1 MPESHPRLSEYLTIG
16 QAAEYL
22 GVSVWT
28 LRNWDKDG
36 RLKSGRH
43 PKNGYRIYRAEDL
56 HAVLGS
62 SELPSA
68 HATGKTLAPPRIDWS
83 SLGGGDGDG
92 GMHFVQFYESD
103 EFLADA
109 VSDFISHALDA
120 GHGTA
125 MVIATPEHRMAI
137 ERKLATQGVD
147 LAKRRYRAFDAAE
160 TLSKLMVGDAPDPK
174 RFKEIIG
181 GALRE
186 AEGRHG
192 NRQIRA
198 FGEMVALLW
207 RAGNRSG
214 AVQLEAL
221 WNELARTQSFT
232 LLCGYPMRG
241 FCSDA
246 DGAAP
251 AFADVCACHSRV
263 IPAESYVALPTT
275 DQQLRAISRL
285 QHRSQRLE
293 EVNRSL
299 HGEIEAR
306 KLGETALARLGAI
319 VESSDDA
326 IVGKTL
332 EGVIT
337 SWNKGAQHI
346 FGFSPEEAIGS
357 SIFMIVPPDRHD
369 EEVSILQRLRRGER
383 IEHFRTQRVTRDGRI
398 IDIALT
404 VSPIRDVLD
413 NIIGAS
419 KIARDITEQKRHEA
433 EREKLLEAE
442 RHARAQACRL
452 NRMKDEFLATLSHEL
467 RTPLNAIL
475 GWAQLLASGT
485 MDAQESREACRVI
498 ERNARTQKQLI
509 EDLLD
514 MSRIISGK
522 MRLDV
527 QRLDPVT
534 VIEAAIATIK
544 PSAHLKGVRIERSL
558 DPVSGVM
565 ISGDAARLQQVIWNI
580 LANGVKFTPA
590 GGTIRVQGRAVN
602 GHVELTI
609 SDTGQGIDPDF
620 LPQLFERFRQADAST
635 TRKHGGLGLGL
646 AIVKQL
652 VELHGG
658 TVRAHSEGEGKG
670 ATFMIQLPRLQARFG
685 DAGEGGQGLAE
696 AGARD
701 ALTRDSMGGGGGGG
715 DAALPPLER
724 SDLSSVKV
732 LLVEDEP
739 DACEMVE
746 RVLVECGAEVCA
758 VGSAA
763 EALQVLGA
771 DDESRLPDV
780 LVSDIGMPQT
790 DGYELLRQVRQLP
803 DSRAARIPAI
813 ALTAF
818 ARSEDRTRA
827 LRAGYVAHVPKPL
840 EPSELLATIAVVAGR
855 AGQLV

>member
-1 MPESHPRLSEYLTIG
+1 MPDSHPRLSEYLTIG

-28 LRNWDKDG
+28 LRNWDRDG

-56 HAVLGS
+56 QAVLGS
-62 SELPSA
+62 SGLPSA
-68 HATGKTLAPPRIDWS
+68 QAPGKTLAPPRIDWS
-83 SLGGGDGDG
+83 APGGGGDAGS
-92 GMHFVQFYESD
+92 HFVQFYEND
-103 EFLADA
+103 TFLADA
-109 VSDFISHALDA
+109 VTDFIGHALDA
-120 GHGTA
+120 AQGA
-125 MVIATPEHRMAI
+125 AIVVATPEHRAAI
-137 ERKLATQGVD
+137 EQKLAARGID
-147 LAKRRYRAFDAAE
+147 LAKHHYRAFDAAQ
-160 TLSKLMVGDAPDPK
+160 TLSRFMVGDAPNPT
-174 RFKEIIG
+174 RFNDVIG
-181 GALRE
+181 GALRD
-186 AEGRHG
+186 AQGRHSS
-192 NRQIRA
+192 RRHIYA

-207 RAGNRSG
+207 RAGNRAG

-221 WNELARTQSFT
+221 WNELAKTQTFT
-232 LLCGYPMRG
+232 LLCGYPIQG
-241 FCSDA
+241 FSADA
-246 DGAAP
+246 DANAAP

-275 DQQLRAISRL
+275 DQQLRAISHL
-285 QHRSQRLE
+285 QHRSQKLE
-293 EVNRSL
+293 VVNRSL
-299 HGEIEAR
+299 QDEIDAR
-306 KLGETALARLGAI
+306 KASETALARLGAI

-337 SWNKGAQHI
+337 SWNKGAQRI
-346 FGFSPEEAIGS
+346 FGYTPDEAIGS

-383 IEHFRTQRVTRDGRI
+383 IEHFQTERLTKDGRL

-404 VSPIRDVLD
+404 VSPIRDVLG

-442 RHARAQACRL
+442 RHARAQAYRL

-475 GWAQLLASGT
+475 GWTQLLASGT
-485 MDAQESREACRVI
+485 MDADESREACRVI

-534 VIEAAIATIK
+534 VVEAAIATIK
-544 PSAHLKGVRIERSL
+544 PSADLKGVRIERSL
-558 DPVSGVM
+558 DPLSGVM

-580 LANGVKFTPA
+580 LANAVKFTPA
-590 GGTIRVQGRAVN
+590 GGRIRVQGQAAN
-602 GHVELTI
+602 GLVELTI
-609 SDTGQGIDPDF
+609 SDNGQGIGPDF

-670 ATFMIQLPRLQARFG
+670 ATFVIQLPRLTCTSAGG
-685 DAGEGGQGLAE
+685 D
-696 AGARD
+696 
-701 ALTRDSMGGGGGGG
+701 GGGVGPH
-715 DAALPPLER
+715 DVDYNLLMRESSSAADGPLPPLER
-724 SDLSSVKV
+724 MDLSGVKV
-732 LLVEDEP
+732 LLVEDEQ
-739 DACEMVE
+739 DAAEMVE
-746 RVLVECGAEVCA
+746 RVLAECGAQVQTVSSA
-758 VGSAA
+758 VYALS
-763 EALQVLGA
+763 ALQTA
-771 DDESRLPDV
+771 AAAAPDV
-780 LVSDIGMPQT
+780 LVSDIGMPQI
-790 DGYELLRQVRQLP
+790 DGYELLRRVRQLP
-803 DSRAARIPAI
+803 DPAIARIPAI

-827 LRAGYVAHVPKPL
+827 LRAGYTAHVPKPL
-840 EPSELLATIAVVAGR
+840 EPSELVATIAVVAGR
-855 AGQLV
+855 VGQAV

>member
-56 HAVLGS
+56 QAVLGS
-62 SELPSA
+62 SGLPSA
-68 HATGKTLAPPRIDWS
+68 QAAGKTLAPPCIDWS
-83 SLGGGDGDG
+83 ALGDGDG
-92 GMHFVQFYESD
+92 GDTDSHFVQFYESD

-109 VSDFISHALDA
+109 VSDFVGHALNA
-120 GHGTA
+120 GQGVA
-125 MVIATPEHRMAI
+125 IVIATPEHRAAI
-137 ERKLATQGVD
+137 EQKLTARGID
-147 LAKRRYRAFDAAE
+147 LAKRRYRPFDAAE
-160 TLSKLMVGDAPDPK
+160 TLSKFMVGDAPDPK
-174 RFKEIIG
+174 RFNDVIG
-181 GALRE
+181 AALRD
-186 AEGRHG
+186 AHGRHG
-192 NRQIRA
+192 GHRPIHA

-207 RAGNRSG
+207 QSGNRAA

-221 WNELARTQSFT
+221 WNELAKTQSFT
-232 LLCGYPMRG
+232 LLCGYPMQG
-241 FCSDA
+241 FCA
-246 DGAAP
+246 DSEGAP
-251 AFADVCACHSRV
+251 SFADVCSCHSRV

-285 QHRSQRLE
+285 QHRSQKLE
-293 EVNRSL
+293 EVNRNL
-299 HGEIEAR
+299 HDLIEAQR
-306 KLGETALARLGAI
+306 AGETALARLGAI

-337 SWNKGAQHI
+337 SWNKGAQRI
-346 FGFSPEEAIGS
+346 FGYTPDEAIGS

-383 IEHFRTQRVTRDGRI
+383 IDHFQTERLTRDGRR

-404 VSPIRDVLD
+404 VSPIRDALG

-442 RHARAQACRL
+442 RHARAQAYRL

-475 GWAQLLASGT
+475 GWTQLLASGT
-485 MDAQESREACRVI
+485 MDAEEAREACRVI

-534 VIEAAIATIK
+534 VVEAAISTIK
-544 PSAHLKGVRIERSL
+544 PSADLKGVRIERSL
-558 DPVSGVM
+558 DSLSGVM

-580 LANGVKFTPA
+580 LANAVKFSPA
-590 GGTIRVQGRAVN
+590 GGRIRVRGQAVN

-609 SDTGQGIDPDF
+609 SDNGQGIHPDF

-670 ATFMIQLPRLQARFG
+670 ATFVIQLPRLQPRPG
-685 DAGEGGQGLAE
+685 DGGEGDHALA
-696 AGARD
+696 GDCGRD
-701 ALTRDSMGGGGGGG
+701 ALMHDSIGGGG

-724 SDLSSVKV
+724 TDLSSLKV

-739 DACEMVE
+739 DACDMVE

-763 EALQVLGA
+763 EALELLRSG
-771 DDESRLPDV
+771 DGETRLPDV

-790 DGYELLRQVRQLP
+790 DGYELLHQVRQLP
-803 DSRAARIPAI
+803 DPRAARIPAI

-840 EPSELLATIAVVAGR
+840 EPSELVATIAVVAGR
-855 AGQLV
+855 VDQPV

>member
-56 HAVLGS
+56 RAVLGS
-62 SELPSA
+62 SGLPHA

-83 SLGGGDGDG
+83 AFGGGDGSGDTG
-92 GMHFVQFYESD
+92 SHFVQFYESD
-103 EFLADA
+103 EFLVDA
-109 VSDFISHALDA
+109 VSDFIGHALDS
-120 GHGTA
+120 GQGTA
-125 MVIATPEHRMAI
+125 MVIATPEHRAAI
-137 ERKLATQGVD
+137 EQKLAARGIDFANRHYQS
-147 LAKRRYRAFDAAE
+147 FDAAE
-160 TLSKLMVGDAPDPK
+160 TLSRLMVGDAPDPK
-174 RFKEIIG
+174 RFNDIIG
-181 GALRE
+181 GALRD
-186 AEGRHG
+186 AQGRPVH
-192 NRQIRA
+192 A

-207 RAGNRSG
+207 RAGNRAG
-214 AVQLEAL
+214 AVRLEAL
-221 WNELARTQSFT
+221 WNELAKTQTLS

-246 DGAAP
+246 DGAP

-263 IPAESYVALPTT
+263 IPAESYLALPTT
-275 DQQLRAISRL
+275 DQQLRAISHL

-293 EVNRSL
+293 EVNRTL
-299 HGEIEAR
+299 HDEIEAR

-346 FGFSPEEAIGS
+346 FGYSPEEAIGS

-383 IEHFRTQRVTRDGRI
+383 IEHFQTERLTRDGRR

-404 VSPIRDVLD
+404 VSPIRDVLG

-442 RHARAQACRL
+442 RHARAQAYRL

-475 GWAQLLASGT
+475 GWTQLLASGT
-485 MDAQESREACRVI
+485 MDADESREACRVI

-544 PSAHLKGVRIERSL
+544 PSADLKGVRIEHSL
-558 DPVSGVM
+558 DPLCGVM
-565 ISGDAARLQQVIWNI
+565 ISGDASRLQQVIWNI
-580 LANGVKFTPA
+580 LANAVKFTPA
-590 GGTIRVQGRAVN
+590 GGRIRVQGQAVN
-602 GHVELTI
+602 GHVELMI
-609 SDTGQGIDPDF
+609 SDNGQGIGPDF

-652 VELHGG
+652 IELHGG

-670 ATFMIQLPRLQARFG
+670 ATFSIQLPRLQSRFG
-685 DAGEGGQGLAE
+685 DGGEGVHGLT
-696 AGARD
+696 GNGVRD
-701 ALTRDSMGGGGGGG
+701 PLMQDSLGGGCG

-724 SDLSSVKV
+724 TDLSSVKV

-758 VGSAA
+758 VGSAP

-771 DDESRLPDV
+771 GNDSRLPDV

-803 DSRAARIPAI
+803 DPRVARIPAI

-855 AGQLV
+855 IGQVV